1 MFPLYCPCSLNY
13 KTRNS
18 HGINDSIYPVS
29 FTFAAMKFSWLLFF
43 AVLGVSVFSS
53 CEKELDIPIQASEP
67 RLVVEGSIANDQQPV
82 VALTKTIGFFDK
94 IELESIEFVDDAK
107 VWVTDMVTQQRIE
120 LIPITIDPITFYTI
134 SPSDPLFSDFEKGV
148 TNRSYKLEI
157 DYENQIYS
165 SVTTIPACD
174 GVDSLYFKKLPR
186 FEPEDF
192 YQLVSLF
199 TDPDT
204 PGNFYKYF
212 TKRNGNGINDQGF
225 FEPFTSRFDDIF
237 INGKTLPADLFLGF
251 NDSDTVINEF
261 GEKRSYS
268 QPGDTIV
275 VKLSAM
281 DADVYDFYKTLEFAE
296 GSVGNPFSSPI
307 QVQSNVSNKAYGV
320 WAGFG
325 NAYDTVINKEQ

>member
-1 MFPLYCPCSLNY
+1 LNY
-13 KTRNS
+13 KEGNS
-18 HGINDSIYPVS
+18 HGINDSIYLLS

-43 AVLGVSVFSS
+43 GVLGVSVFSS
-53 CEKELDIPIQASEP
+53 CEKELNIPIEASEP

-94 IELESIEFVDDAK
+94 IELENIQFVNDAK
-107 VWVTDMVTQQRIE
+107 VWVTDLSTRQRIE
-120 LIPITIDPITFYTI
+120 LFPITIDLITIYTI
-134 SPSDPLFSDFEKGV
+134 NPTDPLFADFERGV

-157 DYENQIYS
+157 QYENQQYS
-165 SVTTIPACD
+165 SVATIPSCD
-174 GVDSLYFKKLPR
+174 GLDSLYFEKETR
-186 FEPEDF
+186 FEPEEV
-192 YQLVSLF
+192 YKLVSIF

-212 TKRNGNGINDQGF
+212 TKRNGNGINQTEF
-225 FEPFTSRFDDIF
+225 FEPFTSRFDDVF

-251 NDSDTVINEF
+251 NNSDTVVNEF
-261 GEKRSYS
+261 SEKRSYS
-268 QPGDTIV
+268 LAGDTIV

-281 DADVYDFYKTLEFAE
+281 DANVYDFYKTLEFAE

-307 QVQSNVSNKAYGV
+307 QVQSNVTNEAYGV

-325 NAYDTVINKEQ
+325 NAYDTVINNN